1 MSGNYSARSRF
12 KLRSRNQNLT
22 EHFATGYRGVTIGNE
37 SNFLPAAG
45 TGSQHI
51 ANGGTIAN
59 NRQYICDWAWAGTD
73 TDTGFG
79 PPTGSP
85 LESTSKYGCY
95 LIDGTVGFPTNDH
108 AGVSALATVGF
119 EDAVI
124 RGVSCKALRLH
135 VAAPDNTIRSDG
147 YGRQLWRVLQRAI
160 TSDLSRM
167 TIQQDIYLPDL
178 TTLLSASRRRLTI
191 FDVKS
196 SDDFRYL
203 VTIIKA
209 DSTDAAKYGVPVG
222 TIGWEIIGDNNANGG
237 LTFEEFFRVT
247 LYNQCAPLDHDV
259 SIPLQEWFGFRVYW
273 KRAASYADTTTGQF
287 VVQIKRSTDTKW
299 VTVWDQNATTNAT
312 YVALYPLTSLNY
324 PNPAA
329 NNRNIHMGANGSKI
343 QRIFR
348 GIYGNYETYPVDVL
362 IANEEFWSGLPDE

>member
-1 MSGNYSARSRF
+1 MF
-12 KLRSRNQNLT
+12 
-22 EHFATGYRGVTIGNE
+22 
-37 SNFLPAAG
+37 
-45 TGSQHI
+45 
-51 ANGGTIAN
+51 
-59 NRQYICDWAWAGTD
+59 
-73 TDTGFG
+73 
-79 PPTGSP
+79 
-85 LESTSKYGCY
+85 YGCY
-95 LIDGTVGFPTNDH
+95 FIDATYGFTTNDH
-108 AGVSALATVGF
+108 AGVSPLATVTT
-119 EDAVI
+119 EDAVV
-124 RGVSCKALRLH
+124 RGVSCKALVLW
-135 VAAPDNTIRSDG
+135 VAAPNNTLRTAG
-147 YGRQLWRVLQRAI
+147 YGRQLWRELQRA
-160 TSDLSRM
+160 TTDDLSRM
-167 TIQQDIYLPDL
+167 TIQQDVYLPDL
-178 TTLLSASRRRLTI
+178 STPLSTSRRRLTI

-196 SDDFRYL
+196 LGDFRYL

-209 DSTDAAKYGVPVG
+209 DSTAAAKYGVPVG
-222 TIGWEIIGDNNANGG
+222 TIEWEIIGDNNANGG

-312 YVALYPLTSLNY
+312 YVALYHLTSLNY
-324 PNPAA
+324 SNPAA